1 LNSVGLLKL
10 SKLILTKSAR
20 YETVGIIGGSGF
32 IGSHITKKFLHEG
45 YKVRVSATD
54 ISKPEKYSHLKSLP
68 NAEHLQIV
76 PLNVENK
83 NQLKEFV
90 TGCDTVVHGVTPFQ
104 LDEKDPKIE
113 TFNMLA

>member
-1 LNSVGLLKL
+1 MK
-10 SKLILTKSAR
+10 
-20 YETVGIIGGSGF
+20 TVGIIGGSGF
-32 IGSHITKKFLHEG
+32 VESHTTKKFLHEG
-45 YKVRVSATD
+45 YKVRGFGND

-83 NQLKEFV
+83 NQMKKFV
-90 TGCDTVVHGVTPFQ
+90 TGCDIVAHGVTPFQ
-104 LDEKDPKIE
+104 LDVKDPKIE